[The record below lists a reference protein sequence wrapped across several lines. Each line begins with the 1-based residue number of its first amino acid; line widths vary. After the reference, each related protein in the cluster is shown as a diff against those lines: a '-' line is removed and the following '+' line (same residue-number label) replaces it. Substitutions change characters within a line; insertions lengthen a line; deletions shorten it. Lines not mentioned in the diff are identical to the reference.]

1 MRQKRTDGWTQKEAD
16 KDRYSDAKTHQ
27 TVGSKANQSRKDTK
41 THGRKCMDGRMDG
54 PMEGKP
60 SKQREIEKETEGHT
74 DGDKAKHTKRDTKR
88 LRDIRM
94 ETNPSTKRYTKRLR
108 DIRMETKPSIQREI
122 ERDSRMIGRSL
133 QRPIA
138 ARARRRLRKAAA
150 VNKGSAC
157 DRIRL

>member
-41 THGRKCMDGRMDG
+41 MHGHT

-60 SKQREIEKETEGHT
+60 SKQREREKETEGHT

-122 ERDSRMIGRSL
+122 ERDGRMIGRSL

-138 ARARRRLRKAAA
+138 ARARRRL
-150 VNKGSAC
+150 
-157 DRIRL
+157 